1 MSNATL
7 APIQAVT
14 EVETVQPEVV
24 TGNGAS
30 EFLAIVAANVKPEFA
45 PGRVNAG
52 RQASFDA
59 VAGWNARG
67 GVA

>member
-30 EFLAIVAANVKPEFA
+30 EFLANVKPEFA
-45 PGRVNAG
+45 PGRVNDG

-67 GVA
+67 GVD